1 MVKQQMSQM
10 KRGLLATSNDD
21 KASTNDADA
30 EDPEHDNDNIEEN
43 NKNDPQPLL
52 EIQTNDDRIRRELN

>member
-10 KRGLLATSNDD
+10 KRGLLATNNDD
-21 KASTNDADA
+21 KASTNDDDA

-43 NKNDPQPLL
+43 NMNDPQPLL

>member
-10 KRGLLATSNDD
+10 KRGLLATNNDD
-21 KASTNDADA
+21 KASTNDDDA
-30 EDPEHDNDNIEEN
+30 EDPEHDNDNIEETN
-43 NKNDPQPLL
+43 MKDPQPLP